1 MGPSLTHTTHK
12 ETNMSNPY
20 ELRFNMLMEA
30 KNLLVDEYHVKK
42 DEVIDRYHALKDA
55 GTPVEYPDL
64 PAYPNMQDIQ
74 ELCKEMNAFVSNAGG
89 KY

>member
-1 MGPSLTHTTHK
+1 
-12 ETNMSNPY
+12 
-20 ELRFNMLMEA
+20 
-30 KNLLVDEYHVKK
+30 
-42 DEVIDRYHALKDA
+42 LKDA